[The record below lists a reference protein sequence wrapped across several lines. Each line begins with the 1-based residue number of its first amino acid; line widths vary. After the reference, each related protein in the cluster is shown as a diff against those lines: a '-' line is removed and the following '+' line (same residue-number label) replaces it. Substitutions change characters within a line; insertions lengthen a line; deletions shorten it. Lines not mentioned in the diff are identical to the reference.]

1 PRTAL
6 VHKAPGLVWP
16 QGGSADVAFVLGMLC
31 SLPFDWAA
39 RRRVEATMSFAI
51 LNGLPVPRAPRGHD
65 RIAHLAARLSCVDE
79 RYADFAREVGVEVG
93 PMPLDERSDMEAEID
108 ALVAHAYGLSEND
121 LRVIFRDFTER
132 AVPPAYRERVV
143 EHYRAAS

>member
-1 PRTAL
+1 MA
-6 VHKAPGLVWP
+6 
-16 QGGSADVAFVLGMLC
+16 S
-31 SLPFDWAA
+31 
-39 RRRVEATMSFAI
+39 
-51 LNGLPVPRAPRGHD
+51 
-65 RIAHLAARLSCVDE
+65 LAARLSCIDD

-93 PMPLDERSDMEAEID
+93 PIPPDERSDMEAEID

-143 EHYRAAS
+143 EHYRRAA

>member
-1 PRTAL
+1 
-6 VHKAPGLVWP
+6 
-16 QGGSADVAFVLGMLC
+16 
-31 SLPFDWAA
+31 
-39 RRRVEATMSFAI
+39 RVENKMSFAI
-51 LNGLPVPRAPRGHD
+51 LAGLPVPRTPRHRA